1 MMKRWRSS
9 RLNRLGVPL
18 KKGKYAGAMVEILSL

>member
-1 MMKRWRSS
+1 MMNRWPSS

-18 KKGKYAGAMVEILSL
+18 KKGNFAGAMVEILSQ